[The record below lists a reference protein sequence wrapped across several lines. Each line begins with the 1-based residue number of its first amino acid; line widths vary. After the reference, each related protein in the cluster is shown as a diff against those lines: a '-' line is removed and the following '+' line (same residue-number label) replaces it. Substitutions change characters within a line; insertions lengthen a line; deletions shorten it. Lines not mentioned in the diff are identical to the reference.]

1 MVVAFEKWS
10 GAGNDFLLLGS
21 DVVGVSSPA
30 WVADDADGQWSS
42 ADAVD
47 AKAWRGADST
57 GDAEAGRDAGATRE
71 TAGALPL
78 AGWTGSELAKRL
90 CPRRTAVGADGLT
103 WLRSAGNGE
112 FVADHWN
119 PDGSRAEFC
128 GNAARCVAAHL
139 LAMLGNEK
147 PARFRLGA
155 LTVTGQACAEGIE
168 VSVPPPKVLEASL
181 PSGVLSETLG
191 PDQRFVE
198 RALWIDSGVP
208 HAVLLLREEPSFS
221 LEGCGGRL
229 RSHRHFSPRGTNVDL
244 LWPVRGEGDGQTT
257 YRLRT
262 YERGVE
268 AETLAC
274 GSGALAAA
282 AAIRTNEVAIKRCLQ
297 VRLQVRSGDRLEV
310 VVSENAWQLRG
321 PAVKVFEG
329 VAELPNREGVG

>member
-10 GAGNDFLLLGS
+10 GAGNDFLLLAP
-21 DVVGVSSPA
+21 DVAGISSPA
-30 WVADDADGQWSS
+30 CAAETR
-42 ADAVD
+42 
-47 AKAWRGADST
+47 RGANAT
-57 GDAEAGRDAGATRE
+57 RDA
-71 TAGALPL
+71 AGGLTL

-128 GNAARCVAAHL
+128 GNAARCVAAHVL
-139 LAMLGNEK
+139 GNLGNEK
-147 PARFRLGA
+147 TARFRLGA
-155 LTVTGQACAEGIE
+155 VAVTGQACAEGIE

-181 PSGVLSETLG
+181 PPGVLSETLG

-208 HAVLLLREEPSFS
+208 HAVLLLREEPGFS
-221 LEGCGGRL
+221 LEGCGSRL
-229 RSHRHFSPRGTNVDL
+229 RGHRHFSPRGTNVDL
-244 LWPVRGEGDGQTT
+244 VWPVSRERDGQAT

-282 AAIRTNEVAIKRCLQ
+282 AAIRTNEVAIKRFPQVQLQVRMQ
-297 VRLQVRSGDRLEV
+297 VRLQVRSGDRLDV